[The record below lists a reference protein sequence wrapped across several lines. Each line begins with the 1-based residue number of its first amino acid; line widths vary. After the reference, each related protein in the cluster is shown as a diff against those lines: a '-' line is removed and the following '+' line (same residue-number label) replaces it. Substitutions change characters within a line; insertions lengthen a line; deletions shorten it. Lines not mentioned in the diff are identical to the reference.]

1 MKFGYF
7 QPNQRS
13 NANPG
18 NQSQRES
25 AVTMRPPSSIPTG
38 VRLKR
43 LRKYPNQAN
52 AIKSGAANN
61 SPKTL
66 QTSAP
71 RLPRIGPPIPT
82 HASIH
87 ALRGASLS
95 AMNAPINGIKTGAP
109 TFSPNFLATSRWPD
123 SCTKR
128 RKTNPKANRQPQNW
142 VYTQIISSMV
152 PPDFNKMGRNLR
164 SGSRTN
170 LSFAKNF
177 AITTPTTAVGPSA
190 FFTRLQAVS
199 SVGALYS
206 SVVPVWRFI
215 VRI

>member
-7 QPNQRS
+7 HPNQRS

-43 LRKYPNQAN
+43 LRKYQNQAN

-71 RLPRIGPPIPT
+71 RLPRTGPPIPT
-82 HASIH
+82 HASTD
-87 ALRGASLS
+87 ASRAATS
-95 AMNAPINGIKTGAP
+95 NASNAP
-109 TFSPNFLATSRWPD
+109 
-123 SCTKR
+123 
-128 RKTNPKANRQPQNW
+128 
-142 VYTQIISSMV
+142 
-152 PPDFNKMGRNLR
+152 
-164 SGSRTN
+164 
-170 LSFAKNF
+170 
-177 AITTPTTAVGPSA
+177 
-190 FFTRLQAVS
+190 
-199 SVGALYS
+199 
-206 SVVPVWRFI
+206 
-215 VRI
+215 